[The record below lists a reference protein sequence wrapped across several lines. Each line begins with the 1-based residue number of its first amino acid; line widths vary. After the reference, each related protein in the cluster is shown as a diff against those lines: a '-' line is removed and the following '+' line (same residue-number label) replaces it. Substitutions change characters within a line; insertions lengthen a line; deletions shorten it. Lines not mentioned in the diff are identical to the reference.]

1 MEILSHWYSKFMPIL
16 RKREVVYGFTVVNSK
31 PGSKLSDERIIRQVD
46 LNERKR
52 TPGEKKKPP
61 AGKTD

>member
-1 MEILSHWYSKFMPIL
+1 MPIL

-52 TPGEKKKPP
+52 TPGEKKKHQQEKPTEVS
-61 AGKTD
+61 KQR